1 MTPFLFAFADQNRLN
16 CRLPQTP
23 RSPAAAASHY
33 FDDTFTRQRRQ
44 SMSGTRRNSLARS
57 MTRTRSI
64 GARSDWETAGART
77 PGAPSTAGGDD
88 DGDDGDDEAPAGEI
102 YKEDPNET
110 LGKGES
116 ADDHITKYVQDQL
129 QRLKTN
135 ESAEMGDEIAASGDA
150 AADKRDF

>member
-1 MTPFLFAFADQNRLN
+1 MN

-64 GARSDWETAGART
+64 GARSDWTNAGATT
-77 PGAPSTAGGDD
+77 PGAPSTAGGDEE
-88 DGDDGDDEAPAGEI
+88 DGDEGDDEAPAASGDRSRQWGI
-102 YKEDPNET
+102 YKEDASEAA
-110 LGKGES
+110 GKGETP
-116 ADDHITKYVQDQL
+116 DDHITKYVQEQL

-135 ESAEMGDEIAASGDA
+135 DSAEMSEEIAASGEA

>member
-1 MTPFLFAFADQNRLN
+1 LN

-88 DGDDGDDEAPAGEI
+88 DDDADNEAPAGEI
-102 YKEDPNET
+102 YKEDPT
-110 LGKGES
+110 VSSAGMGES
-116 ADDHITKYVQDQL
+116 SDDHITKYVQEQL

-135 ESAEMGDEIAASGDA
+135 ESAEFSEEIAASGDA

>member
-1 MTPFLFAFADQNRLN
+1 LN

-33 FDDTFTRQRRQ
+33 FDDTFTRQR
-44 SMSGTRRNSLARS
+44 S

-64 GARSDWETAGART
+64 GARSDWDTAGART

-88 DGDDGDDEAPAGEI
+88 DGDEGDDEAPASEI
-102 YKEDPNET
+102 YKEDPNEAK
-110 LGKGES
+110 GKGES
-116 ADDHITKYVQDQL
+116 SDDHITKYVQEQL

-135 ESAEMGDEIAASGDA
+135 ESAEMSDEIAASGDA

>member
-1 MTPFLFAFADQNRLN
+1 LN

-64 GARSDWETAGART
+64 GARSDWDTTGART

-88 DGDDGDDEAPAGEI
+88 DGDEGDDEAPAGEI
-102 YKEDPNET
+102 YKEDPNEA
-110 LGKGES
+110 KGT
-116 ADDHITKYVQDQL
+116 DDHITKYVQEQL

-135 ESAEMGDEIAASGDA
+135 ESAEMSEEIAASGDA
-150 AADKRDF
+150 AADKRDL

>member
-1 MTPFLFAFADQNRLN
+1 MN

-64 GARSDWETAGART
+64 GARSDWTNAGAMT
-77 PGAPSTAGGDD
+77 PGAPSTTGGDD
-88 DGDDGDDEAPAGEI
+88 EDGDEGDDEAPTGTGEKPRQWSI
-102 YKEDPNET
+102 YKEDPTEASA
-110 LGKGES
+110 KGES
-116 ADDHITKYVQDQL
+116 SDDHITKYVQEQL
-129 QRLKTN
+129 QRLKAN
-135 ESAEMGDEIAASGDA
+135 ESSEMSEEIAASGDGSA
-150 AADKRDF
+150 EKRDF